1 MVGYVEDLSNW
12 PTSDPDCAKTGPNTP
27 PDFLYII
34 RYMFELTKNHS
45 LMSQL
50 FFAPRLNWAQSWWIL
65 KRSEICEISNFL
77 NFAKPRQIIES
88 A

>member
-1 MVGYVEDLSNW
+1 
-12 PTSDPDCAKTGPNTP
+12 
-27 PDFLYII
+27 
-34 RYMFELTKNHS
+34 
-45 LMSQL
+45 MSQL

-88 A
+88 AQTFLYELDKGQI